1 MIKKIIIIIIV
12 SALVLP
18 FTAGPVSAA
27 PPTGADNVTL
37 WFSDN
42 LTVITPNIAV
52 DENTLATAAE
62 AHVEELEN
70 TLASVTADIIGLVL
84 VLVLFIAS
92 FWHRE
97 RLLYVLTGFAA
108 IVYSISFIADDPYI
122 SSMLLLFGIYQ
133 FFKAKWGKGSE

>member
-1 MIKKIIIIIIV
+1 MRKIIVEIIIIA
-12 SALVLP
+12 ALAV
-18 FTAGPVSAA
+18 FFVGGTVNAA
-27 PPTGADNVTL
+27 PPPGADNVTL

-42 LTVITPNIAV
+42 LTIITSNITI
-52 DENTLATAAE
+52 DERTLAAAAL

-84 VLVLFIAS
+84 VMVLFVAS

-108 IVYSISFIADDPYI
+108 IVYSISFIADGPYI
-122 SSMLLLFGIYQ
+122 SSMFMLFGIYQ
-133 FFKAKWGKGSE
+133 FFKAKWGKGSD